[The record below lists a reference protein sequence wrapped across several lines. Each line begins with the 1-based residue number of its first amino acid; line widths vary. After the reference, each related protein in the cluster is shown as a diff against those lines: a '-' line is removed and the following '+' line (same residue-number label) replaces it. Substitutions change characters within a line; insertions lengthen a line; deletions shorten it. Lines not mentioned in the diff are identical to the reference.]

1 MRRREFLLASIALL
15 PGCLGTSDRRTTKE
29 PTPPTAP
36 TTTSPT
42 ATPTWTPGGTGAA
55 GPDSTML
62 EVSVANAFDGRVALT
77 GTCAGP
83 DDERLEPGETVRY
96 KRESAGDGCAYVVE
110 VNGSE
115 RARGGVSGYETVMI
129 DVDGDGNVSVST
141 LAR

>member
-1 MRRREFLLASIALL
+1 MRRREVFLASVALL
-15 PGCLGTSDRRTTKE
+15 PGCLGVSDGRTTDE

-36 TTTSPT
+36 TTSPPT

-62 EVSVANAFDGRVALT
+62 EATVAETFDGSVVLT

-83 DDERLEPGETVRY
+83 ADHRLKPGETVRY
-96 KRESAGDGCAYVVE
+96 NRESAGDGCAYVVE

-115 RARGGVSGYETVMI
+115 RARGGVSGYETAMI
-129 DVDGDGNVSVST
+129 DVDEDGNVSVST